1 MNYSMDDVKQRLE
14 QLNQKMKEGELTE
27 GEKREYQVLS
37 NFNMDA
43 LVGRIND
50 LYHKSKSEE
59 GLTEGELHEQAVLR
73 NMYLDSIRQSMKG
86 QLDQIE
92 FVDEDKDKE

>member
-1 MNYSMDDVKQRLE
+1 MSYSMDDVKKRLDD
-14 QLNQKMKEGELTE
+14 LNQKMLEGELTE

-37 NFNMDA
+37 NLNMDA

-50 LYHKSKSEE
+50 LYHKSKSEA
-59 GLTEGELHEQAVLR
+59 GLTEGEQHEQAVLR
-73 NMYLDSIRQSMKG
+73 NMYLDSIRQSMRG

-92 FVDEDKDKE
+92 IVDEDKE

>member
-1 MNYSMDDVKQRLE
+1 MSYNMEDVKKRLDE
-14 QLNQKMKEGELTE
+14 LNRKMLEGGELSE
-27 GEKREYQVLS
+27 GEKREYEVLS

-50 LYHKSKSEE
+50 LYHKSQTEE
-59 GLTEGELHEQAVLR
+59 GLTEGELREQAVLR
-73 NMYLDSIRQSMKG
+73 NMYLESIRQSMKG

-92 FVDEDKDKE
+92 FVDEDKE